1 MFVLY
6 IVYKFGLKDVVILLL
21 LLYIDKYLRDI
32 LFNSFVNDM
41 FFLIFFRFS

>member
-6 IVYKFGLKDVVILLL
+6 IVYKFGLKDVVILL